1 MKTKTLALLVTLPV
15 LPLFTSAC
23 ATTSGGGKG
32 SSAPFQG
39 HDAVAKRR
47 TEISNAG
54 QAATSCMKV
63 KAGDQPIKGGIFAVE
78 ADASGKMK
86 AEAIKWDGPD
96 AAKQCIIDVAAKGT
110 ITPMPG
116 PSVGALWEFV
126 P

>member
-1 MKTKTLALLVTLPV
+1 MKIKTLALLATLPV
-15 LPLFTSAC
+15 LPLFASAC

-39 HDAVAKRR
+39 RDAVAKRR

-54 QAATSCMKV
+54 QAATACMKV
-63 KAGDQPIKGGIFAVE
+63 KAGEAAIKGGIFGVV

-96 AAKQCIIDVAAKGT
+96 AVKQCIVYSSGGCPCT
-110 ITPMPG
+110 LCRSG
-116 PSVGALWEFV
+116 G
-126 P
+126 